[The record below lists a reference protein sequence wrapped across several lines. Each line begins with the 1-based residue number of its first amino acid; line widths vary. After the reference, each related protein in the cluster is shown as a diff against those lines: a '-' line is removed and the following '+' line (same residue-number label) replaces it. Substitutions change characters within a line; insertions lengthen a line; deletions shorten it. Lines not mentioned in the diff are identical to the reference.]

1 MRQDEVQG
9 AVVKLLSVSK
19 EILEFL
25 IFQCLLSIFGMVLA
39 HLMLED
45 GKGLLIETVV
55 EVVVEF
61 GSWLIPRLK
70 QIGLIE
76 IEEIDIGNM

>member
-9 AVVKLLSVSK
+9 TVVELFRISQ
-19 EILEFL
+19 EILEFI
-25 IFQCLLSIFGMVLA
+25 IFECLLSIFGMVLA
-39 HLMLED
+39 HLFLED

-61 GSWLIPRLK
+61 GSWLVPRLK